1 MKPQQN
7 LSVCAFFLK
16 DVSHVSGFEWLT
28 RWKDGGWEVS
38 VCVGGGVSGGWVEAD
53 DEITEGLLT
62 WLRVENMT
70 TEFEQKVPVLRWY

>member
-1 MKPQQN
+1 M
-7 LSVCAFFLK
+7 SV
-16 DVSHVSGFEWLT
+16 W
-28 RWKDGGWEVS
+28 GGGGED
-38 VCVGGGVSGGWVEAD
+38 GGVSGGWVEAD